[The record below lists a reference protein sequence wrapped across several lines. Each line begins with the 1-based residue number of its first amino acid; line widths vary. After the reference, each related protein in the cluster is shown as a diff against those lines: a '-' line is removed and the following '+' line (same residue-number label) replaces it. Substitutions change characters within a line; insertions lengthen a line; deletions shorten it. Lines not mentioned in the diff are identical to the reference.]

1 MIRVAIVEDDPKVA
15 DEMSSFFRRY
25 ATETD
30 IEFQISKFS
39 NAVNFLS
46 DYQVGFD
53 IICMDIEM
61 PHMNGMEAARKLR
74 EIDSQVVL
82 IFVTNLA
89 QYAIDGYE
97 VDAMSYILKPT
108 KYSTCRFMIKKA
120 VERCRKKENCKIE
133 ITKNGTLFCLPVSAV
148 YYVEISDHSI
158 LYHTNQGNYKGYG
171 TMKKVEDA
179 VPPGQFFRCNSC
191 YLVNLEHVK
200 KIEGNNVWVGD
211 EVIQVSRPRKKGF
224 LEALHEYYC
233 QIQ

>member
-1 MIRVAIVEDDPKVA
+1 MLRVAIVEDEQKVA
-15 DEMSSFFRRY
+15 DEMASFFARY
-25 ATETD
+25 GAETD
-30 IEFQISKFS
+30 TEFQVTKFP

-46 DYQVGFD
+46 GYQAGFD

-61 PHMNGMEAARKLR
+61 PHMNGMEAAKKLR

-97 VDAMSYILKPT
+97 VDAMSYMLKPT
-108 KYSTCRFMIKKA
+108 KYATFRFVIKKA
-120 VERCRKKENCKIE
+120 MERCKKAEKSKIE
-133 ITKNGTLFCLPVSAV
+133 IMENGTLLCLPVSAV
-148 YYVEISDHSI
+148 YYVEINVHSI

-200 KIEGNNVWVGD
+200 KVDGNNVWVGS
-211 EVIQVSRPRKKGF
+211 EVIQVSRPRKKSF

-233 QIQ
+233 QTQ